1 MTGSVP
7 RGPGF
12 PPFSRSRRA
21 LLGAIA
27 IGVGAPLLSACGG
40 SDDDG
45 AGASGGGVQELTF
58 LSVIP
63 LPNIANSPELVAD
76 ASGLFTKH
84 GVKVRFQNTQ
94 GSPPAIQTVIA
105 GGALL
110 TKIGDIETITAI
122 VEKNAPLV
130 NLGGVEKEGLLRFL
144 SSKRKPLQ
152 KPEDFRGA
160 MMGLPSSGGTSEKTL
175 DLVLASAG
183 IKKEEVKRQVVGLAP
198 GVFEL
203 VKSGRI
209 DGYVVSLDTS
219 LTVLKAEPDAVS
231 FAPSSVLSAGT
242 QLYATST
249 EQAKDTRKQQQ
260 IRGFLQ
266 AIADAIKLIIDDEA
280 GGFTKTMDLM
290 KRYEVPALKDPAIA
304 ADALREF
311 VKSWTADGRDKLVQM
326 NPQTWKGTYDELV
339 SSGLVAGGKNPS
351 QWMTTEFSPTSA

>member
-1 MTGSVP
+1 
-7 RGPGF
+7 
-12 PPFSRSRRA
+12 
-21 LLGAIA
+21 
-27 IGVGAPLLSACGG
+27 LSACGG
-40 SDDDG
+40 SDDDSG
-45 AGASGGGVQELTF
+45 GASGGVQELTF

-76 ASGLFTKH
+76 ASGLFEKH

-105 GGALL
+105 GSALL

-144 SSKRKPLQ
+144 SSKRKPLM

-175 DLVLASAG
+175 DVVLASAG
-183 IKKEEVKRQVVGLAP
+183 IKKEEVKRQVVGLTP

-219 LTVLKAEPDAVS
+219 LSVMKAEPDAVS
-231 FAPSSVLSAGT
+231 FAPSSVISAGV

-249 EQAKDTRKQQQ
+249 EQSKDSRKQKL
-260 IRGFLQ
+260 IRGYLQ
-266 AIADAIKLIIDDEA
+266 AISDAIRFIIDDEA

-290 KRYEVPALKDPAIA
+290 KSYDVPALKDPEIA
-304 ADALREF
+304 AAALREF
-311 VKSWTADGRDKLVQM
+311 VKSWTADGRDKLVQS
-326 NPQTWKGTYDELV
+326 NPDTWKATYDELV
-339 SSGLVAGGKNPS
+339 DSELVAGGKDPS
-351 QWMTTEFSPTSA
+351 KWMTTEFAPTSA

>member
-1 MTGSVP
+1 MS
-7 RGPGF
+7 RAIPGF
-12 PPFSRSRRA
+12 PPFSRSRRTV
-21 LLGAIA
+21 LGALA
-27 IGVGAPLLSACGG
+27 AATVGVPLLSACG

-45 AGASGGGVQELTF
+45 GGASGGGVQELTF

-76 ASGLFTKH
+76 ASGLFEKH

-122 VEKNAPLV
+122 AEKNAPLV

-144 SSKRKPLQ
+144 SSKRKPLTR
-152 KPEDFRGA
+152 PEDFRGT

-175 DLVLASAG
+175 DVVLASAG
-183 IKKEEVKRQVVGLAP
+183 IKKEEVKRQVVGLTP
-198 GVFEL
+198 GLFEL

-231 FAPSSVLSAGT
+231 FAPSSVISAGT

-249 EQAKDTRKQQQ
+249 EQSKDSRKQQQ
-260 IRGFLQ
+260 IRGYLA
-266 AIADAIKLIIDDEA
+266 AIADAIRFIIDDEA

-290 KRYEVPALKDPAIA
+290 KPYDVPALKDPEISA
-304 ADALREF
+304 AALKEF

-326 NPQTWKGTYDELV
+326 NPDTWRATYDELV
-339 SSGLVAGGKNPS
+339 DSDLVAGGKDPS
-351 QWMTTEFSPTSA
+351 KWMTTAFAPTSG

>member
-1 MTGSVP
+1 
-7 RGPGF
+7 
-12 PPFSRSRRA
+12 
-21 LLGAIA
+21 LLGTLAVA
-27 IGVGAPLLSACGG
+27 AGTPLLSACG

-45 AGASGGGVQELTF
+45 RGASGGGVRELTF

-76 ASGLFTKH
+76 ASGLFEKH

-122 VEKNAPLV
+122 AEKNAPLV
-130 NLGGVEKEGLLRFL
+130 NVGGVEKEGLLRFL
-144 SSKRKPLQ
+144 SSKRKPLL
-152 KPEDFRGA
+152 KPADFRGV

-175 DLVLASAG
+175 DVVLASAG
-183 IKKEEVKRQVVGLAP
+183 IRKEEVKRQVVGLAP

-231 FAPSSVLSAGT
+231 FAPGSVISAGT
-242 QLYATST
+242 QVYATST
-249 EQAKDTRKQQQ
+249 EQSMDDGKKQQ
-260 IRGFLQ
+260 IRGYLQ
-266 AIADAIKLIIDDEA
+266 AIADAIRFIIDDEA

-290 KRYEVPALKDPAIA
+290 KRYDVPSLKDPDIA
-304 ADALREF
+304 AAALREF
-311 VKSWTADGRDKLVQM
+311 VKSWTADGRDKVVRT
-326 NPQTWKGTYDELV
+326 NPQTWQATYDELV
-339 SSGLVAGGKNPS
+339 GSGLVAGGKDPS
-351 QWMTTEFSPTSA
+351 RWMTTTFAPTST

>member
-1 MTGSVP
+1 MANSI
-7 RGPGF
+7 R
-12 PPFSRSRRA
+12 RRA
-21 LLGAIA
+21 VLGAFA
-27 IGVGAPLLSACGG
+27 AGVGVPLLSACGG
-40 SDDDG
+40 SDSGG
-45 AGASGGGVQELTF
+45 AAPGGVQELTF

-183 IKKEEVKRQVVGLAP
+183 IKKEEVKRQVVGLTP

-219 LTVLKAEPDAVS
+219 LTVLKAEPDALS
-231 FAPSSVLSAGT
+231 FAPSSVLSAGV

-249 EQAKDTRKQQQ
+249 EQSKDPRKQQL
-260 IRGFLQ
+260 IRGYLQ
-266 AIADAIKLIIDDEA
+266 AIADAVKMIVDDEA

-290 KRYEVPALKDPAIA
+290 KSYDVPALKDPEIA
-304 ADALREF
+304 AKALGEF
-311 VKSWTADGRDKLVQM
+311 VKSWTTDGRDKMVRT
-326 NPQTWKGTYDELV
+326 NPETWRAAYDELV
-339 SSGLVAGGKNPS
+339 ESGLVTGGKDPA
-351 QWMTTEFSPTSA
+351 QWMTTEFAPTSS

>member
-1 MTGSVP
+1 MAGSFS
-7 RGPGF
+7 RGSGF
-12 PPFSRSRRA
+12 PAFSRSRRA
-21 LLGAIA
+21 LLGALA
-27 IGVGAPLLSACGG
+27 VGAGAPLLSACGG
-40 SDDDG
+40 SDDEG
-45 AGASGGGVQELTF
+45 GGTSAGGVQELTF

-63 LPNIANSPELVAD
+63 LPNLANSPELVAD
-76 ASGLFTKH
+76 ASGLFEKH

-130 NLGGVEKEGLLRFL
+130 NVGGVEKEGLLRFL
-144 SSKRKPLQ
+144 SSKRRPLL

-175 DLVLASAG
+175 DVVLASAG

-231 FAPSSVLSAGT
+231 FAPSSAISAGT
-242 QLYATST
+242 QVYATST
-249 EQAKDTRKQQQ
+249 EQAKDSRKQRQ
-260 IRGFLQ
+260 IRGYLQ
-266 AIADAIKLIIDDEA
+266 AVADAIRLIVDDEP

-290 KRYEVPALKDPAIA
+290 KPYDVPSLKDPGIA
-304 ADALREF
+304 AAALREF
-311 VKSWTADGRDKLVQM
+311 VKSWTADGRDKVAHT
-326 NPQTWKGTYDELV
+326 NPQTWRATYDELV
-339 SSGLVAGGKNPS
+339 ASELVAGGKDPS
-351 QWMTTEFSPTSA
+351 RWTTTEFAPKSA